1 MGDREAAYPNSGRRS
16 PRRPVPALPS
26 AWLFLHNPDPYRLQ
40 SQGVESGGGGEGR
53 CCTPPSK
60 SNHISQFFQSAKNLC
75 KHREASPF
83 LNSSK
88 RLPRMFY
95 NAQFSFLF
103 YFFIFKHY
111 HKRVRS
117 VSKKKRRYKELVS
130 PGKFFLCQLQN
141 SHQSCVRSL
150 LEQHQML
157 KCLH

>member
-1 MGDREAAYPNSGRRS
+1 MKEISHYSGRQRKRLPKLRKKQPQEACASIASSMAISSQPRHVS
-16 PRRPVPALPS
+16 PA
-26 AWLFLHNPDPYRLQ
+26 
-40 SQGVESGGGGEGR
+40 ESSW
-53 CCTPPSK
+53 TPHSK
-60 SNHISQFFQSAKNLC
+60 SNHISQFFQSDKKLY
-75 KHREASPF
+75 KHRGASPF

-103 YFFIFKHY
+103 YFFIFKQY
-111 HKRVRS
+111 HKCVRS

-141 SHQSCVRSL
+141 SHQGCVRSS